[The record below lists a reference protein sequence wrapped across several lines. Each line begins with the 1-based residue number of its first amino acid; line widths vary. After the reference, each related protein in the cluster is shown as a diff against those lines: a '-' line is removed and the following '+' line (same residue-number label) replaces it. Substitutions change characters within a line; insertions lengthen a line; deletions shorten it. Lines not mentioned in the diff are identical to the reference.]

1 MNTRQIVPRLV
12 VAVGLSAALSACA
25 SGSHYA
31 RAMAPPGPMRLEQA
45 AGSAVAEETAPAPAP
60 AAPPGQP
67 GIAAGP
73 ATNTGASTPSASTTP
88 SGETAPAAAPML
100 IYTAE
105 FALRVERERFG
116 DVLDRVLA
124 NARERGGYLVS
135 RNDTSIQVRVPS
147 ARFHES
153 VTAVEGS
160 GEVLRRNV
168 AASDVSEEF
177 HDAEVRLQNLR
188 AVRQRLEEFL
198 RRAGSMAEALQVERE
213 LERVTAEIDR
223 LQGRMRFLSARVAF
237 SLISVAL
244 EPRPTVIAAPRTQEV
259 VPPRR
264 VLNLPV
270 RWLHELGL
278 DRLLNLS
285 GED

>member
-12 VAVGLSAALSACA
+12 VAVGVSAMLSACA

-31 RAMAPPGPMRLEQA
+31 GAMAPPAPMHAAQA
-45 AGSAVAEETAPAPAP
+45 PGGAVAEDSSPASAPAEPPAQS
-60 AAPPGQP
+60 GV
-67 GIAAGP
+67 AAGP
-73 ATNTGASTPSASTTP
+73 AANTAASTTP
-88 SGETAPAAAPML
+88 AETAPGQSAPAAAPML
-100 IYTAE
+100 IYTAD
-105 FALRVERERFG
+105 FALRVERERFD
-116 DVLDRVLA
+116 DVLDRVLT
-124 NARERGGYLVS
+124 NARERGGYLVA

-198 RRAGSMAEALQVERE
+198 RRAGSMAEALQVEHE

-237 SLISVAL
+237 SLISVTL
-244 EPRPTVIAAPRTQEV
+244 EPRPTVIAAPRTGEV

>member
-12 VAVGLSAALSACA
+12 VAVGVSALLSACA

-31 RAMAPPGPMRLEQA
+31 RAMAPPSPMHAAQA
-45 AGSAVAEETAPAPAP
+45 PGGAMAEESSPASAP
-60 AAPPGQP
+60 AAPPAQP

-73 ATNTGASTPSASTTP
+73 ATNTGASTTPATTTP
-88 SGETAPAAAPML
+88 GATAPAAAPML
-100 IYTAE
+100 IYTAD

-116 DVLDRVLA
+116 DVLDRVLT
-124 NARERGGYLVS
+124 NARERGGYLVA

-237 SLISVAL
+237 SLISVTL

-259 VPPRR
+259 MPPRR

>member
-1 MNTRQIVPRLV
+1 MHIAQ
-12 VAVGLSAALSACA
+12 
-25 SGSHYA
+25 
-31 RAMAPPGPMRLEQA
+31 APG
-45 AGSAVAEETAPAPAP
+45 GAVAEDSAPASAP
-60 AAPPGQP
+60 AAQPAQP

-73 ATNTGASTPSASTTP
+73 ATNTGASTTPATTTTP
-88 SGETAPAAAPML
+88 ADTAPAAAPML
-100 IYTAE
+100 IYTAD

-124 NARERGGYLVS
+124 NARERGGYLVA

-237 SLISVAL
+237 SLISVTL
-244 EPRPTVIAAPRTQEV
+244 EPRPTVIAAPRTPDAM
-259 VPPRR
+259 PPRR

>member
-1 MNTRQIVPRLV
+1 MNARSLFPRAVLV
-12 VAVGLSAALSACA
+12 LSASAALSACA
-25 SGSHYA
+25 SGSYA
-31 RAMAPPGPMRLEQA
+31 RAMAPPSPMHVAQA
-45 AGSAVAEETAPAPAP
+45 PSGAVAEDSAPTSAP
-60 AAPPGQP
+60 AAQPAQP

-73 ATNTGASTPSASTTP
+73 ATNTGASTTPATTTTE
-88 SGETAPAAAPML
+88 SAPAAAPML
-100 IYTAE
+100 IYTAD

-116 DVLDRVLA
+116 DVLDRVLTS
-124 NARERGGYLVS
+124 ARERGGYLVA

-237 SLISVAL
+237 SLISVTL

-259 VPPRR
+259 MPPRR

>member
-1 MNTRQIVPRLV
+1 MNARSLFPRAVLV
-12 VAVGLSAALSACA
+12 LSASAALSACA
-25 SGSHYA
+25 SGSYA
-31 RAMAPPGPMRLEQA
+31 RAMAPPAPMHVAQA
-45 AGSAVAEETAPAPAP
+45 PGGAVAEDSSPASAP
-60 AAPPGQP
+60 AAPSAQP
-67 GIAAGP
+67 GIATGP
-73 ATNTGASTPSASTTP
+73 ATNTGASTTP
-88 SGETAPAAAPML
+88 AEAAPGQTAPAAAPML
-100 IYTAE
+100 IYTAD
-105 FALRVERERFG
+105 FALRVERERFD

-124 NARERGGYLVS
+124 NARERGGYLVA

-223 LQGRMRFLSARVAF
+223 LQGRMRFLAARVAF
-237 SLISVAL
+237 SLISVTL
-244 EPRPTVIAAPRTQEV
+244 EPRPTVIAAPRTVEV
-259 VPPRR
+259 MPPRR

>member
-12 VAVGLSAALSACA
+12 VAVGVSAMLSACA

-31 RAMAPPGPMRLEQA
+31 RAMAPPSPMHLAQA
-45 AGSAVAEETAPAPAP
+45 PAGGAVAEDSAPASVPASP
-60 AAPPGQP
+60 SAPP

-73 ATNTGASTPSASTTP
+73 ATNTGASTTPATTTP
-88 SGETAPAAAPML
+88 TNTAPAAAPML
-100 IYTAE
+100 IYTAD

-124 NARERGGYLVS
+124 GARERGGYLVA

-223 LQGRMRFLSARVAF
+223 LQGRMRFLAARVAF
-237 SLISVAL
+237 SLISVTL
-244 EPRPTVIAAPRTQEV
+244 EPRPTVIAAPRTVEV
-259 VPPRR
+259 MPPRR

>member
-12 VAVGLSAALSACA
+12 VAVGVSAMLSACA
-25 SGSHYA
+25 SGSYA
-31 RAMAPPGPMRLEQA
+31 RAMAPPAPMHAAQA
-45 AGSAVAEETAPAPAP
+45 PGGGLAEDSSPTSAP
-60 AAPPGQP
+60 AAPPAQP

-73 ATNTGASTPSASTTP
+73 ATNTGASTTPATTTP
-88 SGETAPAAAPML
+88 ESAPAAAPML
-100 IYTAE
+100 IYTAD

-124 NARERGGYLVS
+124 SARERGGYLVA

-198 RRAGSMAEALQVERE
+198 RRAGSMAEALQVEHE

-223 LQGRMRFLSARVAF
+223 LQGRMRFLAARVAF
-237 SLISVAL
+237 SLISVTL
-244 EPRPTVIAAPRTQEV
+244 EPRPTVIAAPRTVEV
-259 VPPRR
+259 MPPRR